1 MIHSYNINIEY
12 FPISLVFTAVNNT
25 QVCFNLSN
33 TLFKMIGQWLS
44 STIQEFLR

>member
-1 MIHSYNINIEY
+1 MIHSYNINKKY
-12 FPISLVFTAVNNT
+12 YPILLVFTAVNNT

-33 TLFKMIGQWLS
+33 TLMIGQWLN